1 LYENDLNIGDNVN
14 LLQAYADSNPKDK
27 KQKTLNVE
35 YCRMTIEDLVKRQLD
50 KPFDIDF
57 IILLAA

>member
-35 YCRMTIEDLVKRQLD
+35 YCRMTIEDLVKR
-50 KPFDIDF
+50 
-57 IILLAA
+57 